1 LYIYNIKMPNFVNT
15 NGYIEL
21 WNPVSVKFQNTIPTT
36 RSFMMKSLFSDN
48 AKVFYKQGSNSYVTG
63 SAGVRNSGIKSRRT

>member
-1 LYIYNIKMPNFVNT
+1 MTNFVNT

-21 WNPVSVKFQNTIPTT
+21 WNPVSVNFQRTIPVT
-36 RSFMMKSLFSDN
+36 RPFMMKSLFSNN
-48 AKVFYKQGSNSYVTG
+48 ANILYKKGSGSSVTG